1 MLIAC
6 LTDVLQVRDKTFIKS
21 TIDTGIVLIRHV
33 ERSETQSKHLAEA
46 SLVAVAT
53 CRVDI
58 DGAERYSSE
67 GGILRLRPER
77 HVAASPPERAFPMLL
92 LMAKLTTEIV

>member
-21 TIDTGIVLIRHV
+21 TSDTGIVLIRHV

-46 SLVAVAT
+46 SLVAVVT

-58 DGAERYSSE
+58 DGAERYPSA
-67 GGILRLRPER
+67 GILRLRPER

>member
-67 GGILRLRPER
+67 GGGFFDFARKDILRLRR
-77 HVAASPPERAFPMLL
+77 RKGHSQCCY
-92 LMAKLTTEIV
+92 